1 MLMVATFFSS
11 SAMLSM
17 QNFLTLETCQT
28 NYFCCQTLLS
38 DFFNNIELLS
48 ENGSVT
54 NSYLSLCTHLCKINL
69 TCACLL
75 LNQNR
80 HFLEQFV
87 SNIATPLISTEI
99 KSSQLTNIFSSH
111 TTEFLIISTHSK
123 ESSFY
128 LGNQSHLTDLQN
140 IWLNEN
146 HRVDYRSL
154 RSSEKY
160 GLRSQI
166 TRLCEA
172 GIAATCARRLTSAF
186 CNVRHLPTY
195 RPPTQL
201 TSQIQGNQEQLNKR
215 RDLIIFLLNRA
226 MGGSTTASDL
236 AECICYV
243 SYLLPFFSS
252 LAARQT
258 PAQRVMTIERL
269 LACTKRRDPLIFNA

>member
-1 MLMVATFFSS
+1 MVATIFSS
-11 SAMLSM
+11 LAMLSM
-17 QNFLTLETCQT
+17 QNFLTLEACQT
-28 NYFCCQTLLS
+28 NYFYCQTLLS
-38 DFFNNIELLS
+38 DFSKNVESLS
-48 ENGSVT
+48 KNETIT
-54 NSYLSLCTHLCKINL
+54 NYYLALCTHLCKVNL

-75 LNQNR
+75 LNQSR
-80 HFLEQFV
+80 HFLAQFM
-87 SNIATPLISTEI
+87 SNITTSLISAEI

-111 TTEFLIISTHSK
+111 TTEFSIISTHPK
-123 ESSFY
+123 ESSLY
-128 LGNQSHLTDLQN
+128 LDNQSHLTDLQN

-146 HRVDYRSL
+146 HRVNYQSL

-160 GLRSQI
+160 RLRSQI

-172 GIAATCARRLTSAF
+172 GIASTCARRLTSAF

-243 SYLLPFFSS
+243 SCILPFFSS